1 MFTLAIIAIILISS
15 TIAIQVQQPNPVK
28 DYLIPKPEHHLN
40 TTTANGN
47 D

>member
-28 DYLIPKPEHHLN
+28 DYLIPLVVDID
-40 TTTANGN
+40 GQF
-47 D
+47 